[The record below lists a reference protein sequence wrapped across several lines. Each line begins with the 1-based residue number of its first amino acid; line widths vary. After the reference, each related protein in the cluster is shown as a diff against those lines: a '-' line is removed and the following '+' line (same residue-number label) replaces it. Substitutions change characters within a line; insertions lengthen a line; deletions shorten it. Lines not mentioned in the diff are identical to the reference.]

1 MQKFHLKSNGPVDLA
16 KSCGPYTE
24 NRADR
29 EAFADGILY
38 RAFRIDHVPALLKVQ
53 NRADDELQ
61 AVVIAAGEEPLPRR
75 SRVEQALRR
84 KLSLDLDLPAFYR
97 FLSSDPALSGL
108 QGHHRGLRPILKDSL
123 WEALSLAIADQQVNV
138 TFAAELKHRLL
149 AKYGTQYVLDGIP
162 LWLFPDAATLANLD
176 EYALRPLQFTR
187 NKSSFIVG
195 LARTFLADPAWNR
208 LTGTGESI
216 VQRLCQLRGVGRWTA
231 EYGAM
236 MGLGITDTLPAADI
250 ALMRMV
256 QRVANLPHRPTE
268 QEVRAYGARWSPWQ
282 GLVTFYLW
290 RQEEL

>member
-1 MQKFHLKSNGPVDLA
+1 MQKFHLKCNGPIDLA
-16 KSCGPYTE
+16 ISCLPYTE

-29 EAFADGILY
+29 KAFAGGFLY
-38 RAFRIDHVPALLKVQ
+38 RALRIDQVPALLKVQ
-53 NRADDELQ
+53 NSADDELD
-61 AVVIAAGEEPLPRR
+61 AVVVPAGKKPLPRR

-97 FLSSDPALSGL
+97 FLARDPALGSL
-108 QGHHRGLRPILKDSL
+108 AEHHRGLRPILKDSL
-123 WEALSLAIADQQVNV
+123 LEALSLAVADQQVNV

-149 AKYGTQYVLDGIP
+149 THYGDQYELDGIP
-162 LWLFPDAATLANLD
+162 LWLFPDARTLAKLD
-176 EYALRPLQFTR
+176 NYALRPLQYTR

-195 LARTFLADPAWNR
+195 LARTFLADPAWNH
-208 LTGTGESI
+208 LTGTDESI

-256 QRVANLPHRPTE
+256 QRVANLPDRPTE
-268 QEVRAYGARWSPWQ
+268 PDVRAYGARWSPWQ

-290 RQEEL
+290 REEEL